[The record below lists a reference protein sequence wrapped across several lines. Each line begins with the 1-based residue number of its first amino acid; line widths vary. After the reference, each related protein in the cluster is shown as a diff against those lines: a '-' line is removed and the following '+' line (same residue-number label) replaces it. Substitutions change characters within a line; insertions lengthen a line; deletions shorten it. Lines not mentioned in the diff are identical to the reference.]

1 MVFKFF
7 IFLLEPPVF
16 QPGKPSD
23 FLSLWHQGLSGEQN
37 NVWWL
42 GFLLLMLLLLFCF
55 VFFFVFVFL
64 FCFILFF
71 VLFLFCFVLLC
82 FGFFFLFFVFVFL
95 IYFQVLASNKLNF
108 FLLLISFPAEVSSP
122 RCL

>member
-23 FLSLWHQGLSGEQN
+23 FLSLWHQGLSGDQD

-42 GFLLLMLLLLFCF
+42 VFFFRFCCCCFVLFVLYLFLLLFCF
-55 VFFFVFVFL
+55 VLFCFL
-64 FCFILFF
+64 FCFCFVLFILFF
-71 VLFLFCFVLLC
+71 
-82 FGFFFLFFVFVFL
+82 FL
-95 IYFQVLASNKLNF
+95 IYFQVLASNKLKKF
-108 FLLLISFPAEVSSP
+108 FIINIFPSRSE
-122 RCL
+122 

>member
-23 FLSLWHQGLSGEQN
+23 FLSLWHQGLSGDQD

-42 GFLLLMLLLLFCF
+42 
-55 VFFFVFVFL
+55 VFFFVFVVVVL
-64 FCFILFF
+64 FCLFCICFCCCF
-71 VLFLFCFVLLC
+71 VLFYFVFCFVFVLFCFVLFC
-82 FGFFFLFFVFVFL
+82 DFLFVFKFWLL
-95 IYFQVLASNKLNF
+95 ISSNF
-108 FLLLISFPAEVSSP
+108 FLLLIYFPAEVSSP